1 MKTKHAF
8 IAAHASEHA
17 IRFMCR
23 VLWVAHSWFHA
34 RRRAA
39 PKRAER
45 VARRGRLGSEIRE
58 IFEQSKRCYGAPRIH
73 AELKARGFRTSKR
86 TVAKLMRENGIRPPR
101 GRRRAPITTDSRHS
115 DANAPNLLDRNFEAV
130 APDAV
135 WLADISYITTDEGW
149 LYLATVKDLATMEIV
164 GWSMSERLKSVLCEE
179 ALKMAI
185 RSRRLP
191 MGLIHHSDRR
201 LRTVIA
207 TSYARVLRRPVEPA
221 QYACGDY
228 RKLLR
233 LHGIKA
239 SMSRKG
245 NCLDNAPMESFF
257 GSLKTELVHRTRFS
271 TRREARAALFEYI
284 EIFYNQRRR
293 HSSIGYRTPAQ
304 ARRDMTIASVMGRS
318 PSSTFFP
325 RAITATRSFVREA
338 SAPAASCILSGVVQE
353 LPGPSRLRLRVGRLQ
368 HPPGL
373 EKEPRSGCVRRQALA
388 SVRGQRNGCQL
399 HAWRCQSKSA

>member
-8 IAAHASEHA
+8 IAAHASGHA

-23 VLWVAHSWFHA
+23 VLGVAHSWFHA

-45 VARRGRLGSEIRE
+45 AARRGRLGSEIRE

-73 AELKARGFRTSKR
+73 AELKARGLRISKR

-115 DANAPNLLDRNFEAV
+115 HAIAPNLLDRNFEAV

-135 WLADISYITTDEGW
+135 WLADISYIPTDEGW
-149 LYLATVKDLATMEIV
+149 LYLAAVKDMATMEIV

-191 MGLIHHSDRR
+191 MGLIHHSDR
-201 LRTVIA
+201 LN
-207 TSYARVLRRPVEPA
+207 PPNMPA
-221 QYACGDY
+221 VTTASCS
-228 RKLLR
+228 
-233 LHGIKA
+233 A

-271 TRREARAALFEYI
+271 TRREAKAALFEYI

-304 ARRDMTIASVMGRS
+304 ARRDMTIAQ
-318 PSSTFFP
+318 
-325 RAITATRSFVREA
+325 
-338 SAPAASCILSGVVQE
+338 AA
-353 LPGPSRLRLRVGRLQ
+353 
-368 HPPGL
+368 
-373 EKEPRSGCVRRQALA
+373 
-388 SVRGQRNGCQL
+388 
-399 HAWRCQSKSA
+399 